1 MKKLKKSPKKH
12 YYQNKLEKCKSNLKT
27 TWKTIKEIIG
37 KSKVF
42 HQNLPNN
49 LKINKKSITDKKIIA
64 DKCNEFFIIEFF
76 LNFF

>member
-1 MKKLKKSPKKH
+1 M
-12 YYQNKLEKCKSNLKT
+12 
-27 TWKTIKEIIG
+27 KEIIG

-64 DKCNEFFIIEFF
+64 GKFNEFFINIGPN
-76 LNFF
+76 LAAKIPPLI